1 MAAAKRKPSSIT
13 QESLE
18 ELVENLENRA
28 LNVLNRDNYG
38 LETLSEDIYKLRDDK
53 IYVDMMKDMVSG
65 FIVNKED
72 FKEDFRGK
80 GKVTQEELD
89 LFTEFV
95 GVFSHRLYL
104 GQKRKSEKPYFLHSC
119 RINQVNAETL
129 IGKKISYI
137 STCASFMHDIFEE
150 QKINTESM
158 NFKDIAKG
166 LQISLELYNFVKND
180 SNGFT
185 KL

>member
-72 FKEDFRGK
+72 SKEDFRGK

-89 LFTEFV
+89 LFTEL
-95 GVFSHRLYL
+95 LYL
-104 GQKRKSEKPYFLHSC
+104 FL
-119 RINQVNAETL
+119 
-129 IGKKISYI
+129 
-137 STCASFMHDIFEE
+137 
-150 QKINTESM
+150 
-158 NFKDIAKG
+158 
-166 LQISLELYNFVKND
+166 
-180 SNGFT
+180 
-185 KL
+185 